1 MSVQRRDLFYLLYIY
16 IYLEIS
22 IYTIYI
28 CLTGVLADL
37 RPGDVFLVFLVQFL
51 FTERELECVLGAGFV
66 GRNRRPAFLMYNSK
80 RVEPAEKYVW
90 ERA

>member
-22 IYTIYI
+22 VYTIYL

-51 FTERELECVLGAGFV
+51 FTERVGVCFGSRICFIIFTLILYIDVCVT
-66 GRNRRPAFLMYNSK
+66 RR
-80 RVEPAEKYVW
+80 
-90 ERA
+90 